1 MCIRDRYETFA
12 PELEK
17 RELHELYYEVELPLC
32 AVLARMEH
40 AGMRVDA
47 NALAAFGSEMEVQL
61 KTLEQHIYEEAGG
74 PFNINSPKQL
84 GEVLFERLQL
94 PHGKKTK
101 TGWSTNA
108 DVLEKLRWENPI
120 VEEVLQYRQY
130 AFVDQPVF
138 VFLPCGSCKDVYKRQ
153 EQTRRALS
161 EMHMPE
167 LDYFMVNCMESF
179 SMTLDELE

>member
-1 MCIRDRYETFA
+1 MLGDTAEAETAFHVYTSAVDALYEAFA

-108 DVLEKLRWENPI
+108 DVLEKLRWELSLIHISEP
-120 VEEVLQYRQY
+120 
-130 AFVDQPVF
+130 
-138 VFLPCGSCKDVYKRQ
+138 
-153 EQTRRALS
+153 TR
-161 EMHMPE
+161 P
-167 LDYFMVNCMESF
+167 
-179 SMTLDELE
+179 